1 MLRSTFV
8 CFVRTA
14 VAAMFLSCVDAP
26 VGFTFE
32 ALPPARRV
40 EVHYESRG
48 CFHEVAADFVFTRV
62 ADGLAIQLQNASA
75 NLAPGWHMEIEQR
88 LAMTD
93 LRQLDRMLTVYYRRV
108 GFGGCT
114 TVDRL
119 RIRWPNGRVG
129 YFTESIVDSSCAD
142 IWRTDVRPFGSLLR
156 VVSDSE
162 RDATLRVYRSN

>member
-48 CFHEVAADFVFTRV
+48 CFHEVAADLVFTRV
-62 ADGLAIQLQNASA
+62 AGGLTIQLRNASA
-75 NLAPGWHMEIEQR
+75 NLAPGWHMEVEQR
-88 LAMTD
+88 LDMAD
-93 LRQLDRMLTVYYRRV
+93 LRRLDRMLTVYRRA

-114 TVDRL
+114 NVSRL
-119 RIRWPNGRVG
+119 QIRWPNGGVG
-129 YFTESIVDSSCAD
+129 HFTESIVDSSCVYD
-142 IWRTDVRPFGSLLR
+142 ERTDVRPFGSLLR
-156 VVSDSE
+156 VVSDSVKPAPI
-162 RDATLRVYRSN
+162 RGAT